1 MRAVP
6 ASVVPRVD
14 SGAAGHRPPHRLH
27 TKEEEGDDDPTAPSA
42 GFAPPSPPGQEAF
55 IDAEVAG
62 VAAIEAQFQAQMI
75 LLAVIEITSNDS
87 NKCP

>member
-1 MRAVP
+1 
-6 ASVVPRVD
+6 VVPRVD
-14 SGAAGHRPPHRLH
+14 SGAAGHRLPHRLH

-42 GFAPPSPPGQEAF
+42 GFEPPSPPGQKAF

>member
-1 MRAVP
+1 M
-6 ASVVPRVD
+6 PRVD

-27 TKEEEGDDDPTAPSA
+27 TKEEEGDDDPTVPSA

>member
-1 MRAVP
+1 LRAVP
-6 ASVVPRVD
+6 ASVVLHVD

-27 TKEEEGDDDPTAPSA
+27 TKEEEGDDDLTAPST

>member
-14 SGAAGHRPPHRLH
+14 SGAAGHWPPHRLH
-27 TKEEEGDDDPTAPSA
+27 TKEEQGDDNPTAPSA

>member
-1 MRAVP
+1 
-6 ASVVPRVD
+6 VPRVD
-14 SGAAGHRPPHRLH
+14 SGAAGHRPPYHLH
-27 TKEEEGDDDPTAPSA
+27 TKEEEGDDDPTAPSV

-87 NKCP
+87 NKCSYHLY

>member
-14 SGAAGHRPPHRLH
+14 SGAAGHWPPYRLH
-27 TKEEEGDDDPTAPSA
+27 TKEEEGDDDLTAPSA
-42 GFAPPSPPGQEAF
+42 RFAPPSPPGQEAF
-55 IDAEVAG
+55 INAEVAG

>member
-6 ASVVPRVD
+6 ASVVLHVD

-27 TKEEEGDDDPTAPSA
+27 TKEEEGDDDLTAPST

>member
-1 MRAVP
+1 MWAIP
-6 ASVVPRVD
+6 ASVEPRVD
-14 SGAAGHRPPHRLH
+14 TGAAGHRPPHRLH
-27 TKEEEGDDDPTAPSA
+27 TKEEEGDDDLTAPSA

>member
-1 MRAVP
+1 
-6 ASVVPRVD
+6 VPRVD

-27 TKEEEGDDDPTAPSA
+27 TKEEEGDDDPTAPSV

>member
-6 ASVVPRVD
+6 ASVVLHVD

-27 TKEEEGDDDPTAPSA
+27 TKEEEGDDDLTAPFA

>member
-1 MRAVP
+1 MQAGLVDRAP
-6 ASVVPRVD
+6 N
-14 SGAAGHRPPHRLH
+14 AGS
-27 TKEEEGDDDPTAPSA
+27 T
-42 GFAPPSPPGQEAF
+42 PPSPPGQGPL
-55 IDAEVAG
+55 IHAEVAG

>member
-42 GFAPPSPPGQEAF
+42 GFALPSPPGQEAF

>member
-1 MRAVP
+1 
-6 ASVVPRVD
+6 VVLHVD

-27 TKEEEGDDDPTAPSA
+27 TKEEEGDFDPTAPSA
-42 GFAPPSPPGQEAF
+42 GFAPPSPLGQEAF

-75 LLAVIEITSNDS
+75 LLAVIEMSIASILNSMD
-87 NKCP
+87 